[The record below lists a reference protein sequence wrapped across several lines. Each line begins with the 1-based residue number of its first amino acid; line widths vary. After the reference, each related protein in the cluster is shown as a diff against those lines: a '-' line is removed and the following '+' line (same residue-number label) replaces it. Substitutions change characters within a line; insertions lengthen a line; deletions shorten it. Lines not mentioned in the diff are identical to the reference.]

1 MHKILRASIVSVAP
15 LFALFAVP
23 AMAGDLP
30 PGLYA
35 RFDTDKGV
43 IVCRLFFEEAP
54 MTVANFVGLAEGKLD
69 TASRKGQPFYDG
81 LTFHRVIKDF
91 MIQGGDPDGNGT
103 GGPGYRFDDEIR
115 PNLKHDSPGI
125 LSMANAGTRNGQG
138 TNGSQFF
145 ITHVPTPHLDGK
157 QTVFGKVV
165 QGQDVVD
172 AIKQGD
178 RMKHV
183 TIIRVGP
190 AAEKFQVDQAMFD
203 RLKAENASGGKAKA
217 EGKKA
222 APPVDEKDYGK
233 VIRRY
238 EKEAKTAMSG
248 LQYVVVKKGEG
259 AAPRPGQTVEAEY
272 TGRFM
277 DGRVFDTSVGR
288 GPFSFKVGKGQV
300 IAAWDEALSEMK
312 VGEKRALIVPPKLG
326 YGERGAGNV
335 IPPNTTLFFEV
346 ERLK

>member
-1 MHKILRASIVSVAP
+1 MHKILRASLASVAP

-23 AMAGDLP
+23 AQAGDLP

-35 RFDTDKGV
+35 RLDTDKGV
-43 IVCRLFFEEAP
+43 IVCQLFFDKTP

-69 TASRKGQPFYDG
+69 TAAKKGQPFYDG
-81 LTFHRVIKDF
+81 LTFHRVIKGF

-103 GGPGYRFDDEIR
+103 GGPGYRFDDETR
-115 PNLKHDSPGI
+115 PDLKHDSPGI
-125 LSMANAGTRNGQG
+125 LSMANAGIRDGKG

-157 QTVFGKVV
+157 HTVFGKVV

-178 RMKHV
+178 HIRHL

-190 AAEKFQVDQAMFD
+190 AAEAFQVDQAMFD
-203 RLKAENASGGKAKA
+203 RLKGEHAGGGQAAAKEEA
-217 EGKKA
+217 
-222 APPVDEKDYGK
+222 VDEKDYGK

-238 EKEAKTAMSG
+238 EKEAKTSMSG
-248 LQYVVVKKGEG
+248 LKYVVVKKGEG
-259 AAPRPGQTVEAEY
+259 AKPRPGQEIQAEY

-277 DGRVFDTSVGR
+277 DGRVFDSSVGR
-288 GPFSFKVGKGQV
+288 GPFRFKVGKKQV
-300 IAAWDEALSEMK
+300 IDGWDEALSDMK

-326 YGERGAGNV
+326 YGERGAGGV
-335 IPPNTTLFFEV
+335 IPPNATLFFEV